1 MSQTPESGPAP
12 GQDQVGHDDGPIVVG
27 SLGDL
32 HVKRAVVCIGN
43 FDGVHLGHRAL
54 LQRMTEVARAEQLP
68 AVVVTFFPPAKVVF
82 GNATYLSSAEEK
94 LDLLASY
101 HPTAV
106 VMRHFTREF
115 ALTDKAVF
123 VDLLR
128 RIAPHTIIV
137 GEDFRFG
144 HERRGTLNDLSPIA
158 QRLEAFGLI
167 TAGGEVVKSSR
178 VREHLAAG
186 RVDSANA
193 LLGAPYP
200 ARGEVVTGARRG
212 RTIGYPTANVSTG
225 PRKALPGGV
234 FAVTVDTPA
243 GTFGGMA
250 NVGPRPSFP
259 DEPPSLEVHLF
270 DFAGDLYGQWVT
282 TRFHA
287 FLREQRKFG
296 GLDELKE
303 QLAADERAAR
313 RALAAVT
320 TH

>member
-1 MSQTPESGPAP
+1 MTSGPADP
-12 GQDQVGHDDGPIVVG
+12 YPAPLVVD
-27 SLGDL
+27 SLAELDL
-32 HVKRAVVCIGN
+32 KGAVVCIGN

-54 LQRMTEVARAEQLP
+54 LDRMAEVAVTEAAP
-68 AVVVTFFPPAKVVF
+68 SVVVTFFPPAKVVF

-94 LDLLASY
+94 LELLAAYS
-101 HPTAV
+101 PTAV
-106 VMRHFTREF
+106 VLKHFTREF
-115 ALTDKAVF
+115 AQTDKAVF

-144 HERRGTLNDLSPIA
+144 HQRQGTLNDLSPIA
-158 QRLEAFGLI
+158 RRLEAFGLI

-186 RVDSANA
+186 RIDSANA
-193 LLGAPYP
+193 LLAAPYP
-200 ARGEVVTGARRG
+200 VRGEVVTGAQRG
-212 RTIGYPTANVSTG
+212 RTIGYPTANVATG
-225 PRKALPGGV
+225 ARKALPGGV
-234 FAVTVDTPA
+234 FAVTVDTHA

-270 DFAGDLYGQWVT
+270 DFSGDLYGTVVT

-287 FLREQRKFG
+287 FLRTQRKFG
-296 GLDELKE
+296 GLEELKE

-313 RALAAVT
+313 QALTNVIYS
-320 TH
+320 